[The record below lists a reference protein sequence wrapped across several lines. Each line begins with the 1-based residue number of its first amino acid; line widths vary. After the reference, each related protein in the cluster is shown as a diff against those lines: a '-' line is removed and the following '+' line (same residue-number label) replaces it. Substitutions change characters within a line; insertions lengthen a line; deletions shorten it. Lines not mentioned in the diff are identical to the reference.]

1 MKRLLRSRALGCAT
15 AAIAL
20 ALGHVF
26 AAEAAEARE
35 VESEKHDFRIV
46 VVAEGL
52 EHPWGLAFLPD
63 GDMLITER
71 PGRLRLFR
79 DGALAPQPV
88 ENVPDVAA
96 IGQGGLLDVTLHP
109 DFAENGV
116 LFLTLAAGSG
126 SGAWTRVVRARL
138 VDDRLEDVQTIF
150 DAEPRDARGGRHF
163 GSRVRVAPDGYLYVS
178 IGDRG
183 VMEDSQRLDNHSGT
197 IVRIDEEGRV
207 PADNPF
213 VGRDGALPEIFSYGH
228 RNPQGMAVHPET
240 GVVWIHEHGP
250 RGGDEI
256 NIPSA
261 SLNFGWPLATH
272 GTGYDGSRIGDP
284 PPVEGM
290 EPPIHH
296 WTPSIAPSGMD
307 FYTGDAF
314 PEWRGNLLSGG
325 LAIRVLSRIELD
337 GDRVAHE
344 EWLLRDMVGRIRE
357 VKTGPDGYIYL
368 LTDAPDG
375 ALLRLEP
382 AD

>member
-1 MKRLLRSRALGCAT
+1 MRYRPMRIAPRD
-15 AAIAL
+15 AL
-20 ALGHVF
+20 AATLVVLSL
-26 AAEAAEARE
+26 ALSAVADARV
-35 VESEKHDFRIV
+35 VESEKHDFRV
-46 VVAEGL
+46 VTLAEGL

-63 GDMLITER
+63 GAMLITER
-71 PGRLRLFR
+71 PGRLRMFR
-79 DGALAPQPV
+79 DGALLPTPV
-88 ENVPDVAA
+88 AGVPEVAA

-116 LFLTLAAGSG
+116 LFLTQAAGSG

-138 VDDRLEDVQTIF
+138 ADDRLEDVQTIF
-150 DAEPRDARGGRHF
+150 DAEPRTHRGGRHF

-178 IGDRG
+178 VGDRG
-183 VMEDSQRLDNHSGT
+183 TMDDAQRVDRHAGS
-197 IVRIDEEGRV
+197 IVRIDERGGV
-207 PADNPF
+207 PPDNPLA
-213 VGRDGALPEIFSYGH
+213 GREDALPEIYSWGH

-240 GVVWIHEHGP
+240 GAVWIHEHGP

-256 NIPSA
+256 NVPRPG
-261 SLNFGWPLATH
+261 LNFGWPLATH

-284 PPVEGM
+284 PPVPGM

-314 PEWRGNLLSGG
+314 PAWRGNLFSGG

-337 GDRVAHE
+337 GDEVVHE
-344 EWLLRDMVGRIRE
+344 EWLLRDAVGRIRE
-357 VKTGPDGYIYL
+357 VRNGPDGYIYL